1 MAAVHTQ
8 TYLFD
13 PRPNYPFL
21 IAAKRYW
28 LDQPGLADD
37 PQALT
42 LVCAHALSVSKECW
56 NPVVDDFFALTRN
69 RGSRVRVRDIWSIE
83 APNHGDSAVLNEDT
97 LRWGYSSFD
106 WQEYARCVH
115 LFLTGLGTG
124 VDVDFSRRRLVGI
137 GHSWGGVAMT
147 LAATWMPKLTFES
160 VILVEPLILPL
171 PEFWPGW
178 TRLAAFFLNSA
189 RKRPDVWPSR
199 DAAFADLMSKKAF
212 SRWDPRA
219 VRIYAT
225 EDVRDLPTATYP
237 DQEGVTLKCTKA
249 YEAAVCTPDNPGR
262 TRAYFYLPT
271 LCAAHPVHFIWGA
284 VHDYCPRHVK
294 EHVMAVGA
302 EGKQASAAW
311 VEGAGHLVVQMQPQR
326 LAGALWEAL
335 DREPQSGAARS
346 RL

>member
-1 MAAVHTQ
+1 MAAVHTE

-13 PRPNYPFL
+13 PRPSYPFL

-83 APNHGDSAVLNEDT
+83 APNHGDFAVLNEDT
-97 LRWGYSSFD
+97 LRWGYSSCASAHATLLTLPRPSRLAGVRALRPPLPHR
-106 WQEYARCVH
+106 ARH
-115 LFLTGLGTG
+115 RR
-124 VDVDFSRRRLVGI
+124 RRRLQPPQARRHRPFLGRRRDVCMPALEYATRSHLAFFFPCI
-137 GHSWGGVAMT
+137 RFASVHART
-147 LAATWMPKLTFES
+147 LSATWMPKLAFES

-171 PEFWPGW
+171 PEFWPWW

-199 DAAFADLMSKKAF
+199 EAAFADLMSKKAF

-225 EDVRDLPTATYP
+225 EDVQDLLTATYP

-262 TRAYFYLPT
+262 TR
-271 LCAAHPVHFIWGA
+271 V
-284 VHDYCPRHVK
+284 
-294 EHVMAVGA
+294 
-302 EGKQASAAW
+302 
-311 VEGAGHLVVQMQPQR
+311 
-326 LAGALWEAL
+326 
-335 DREPQSGAARS
+335 
-346 RL
+346 